1 MTMRS
6 QCKPFE
12 VTIATKRP
20 AADKMSPAAERG
32 GHMTGGGC
40 QGRGGERSRKKVGG
54 GKGAIDL
61 IHMCALQ
68 ANVW

>member
-1 MTMRS
+1 
-6 QCKPFE
+6 
-12 VTIATKRP
+12 
-20 AADKMSPAAERG
+20 
-32 GHMTGGGC
+32 MTGGGC